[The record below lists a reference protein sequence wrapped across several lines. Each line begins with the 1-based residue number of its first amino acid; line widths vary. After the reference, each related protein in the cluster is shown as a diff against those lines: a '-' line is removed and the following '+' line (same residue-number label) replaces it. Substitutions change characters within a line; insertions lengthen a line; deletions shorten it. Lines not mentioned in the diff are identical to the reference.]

1 MSPWVSISLV
11 WTGRSYQRINSILT
25 LRSLITAKAQEKNR
39 GKENEKRK
47 TKQKPRHISNIIASV
62 SWYHPAWLQITPL
75 HSVWS
80 NGWLGLMLTLL
91 LKMQKKTTTTTK
103 HIFINIQCHGGVIDS
118 IINQVIFVA
127 SIGTSNSMTSI
138 ISPLKLRSLYSPLRL
153 SNTLNH
159 FSWEVFFFLTCCFSA
174 SPKSNVTSN
183 SLTLYVGHLK

>member
-25 LRSLITAKAQEKNR
+25 LRSLITAKSTREKQR
-39 GKENEKRK
+39 QRKQKTENK
-47 TKQKPRHISNIIASV
+47 TKTTSHFKYNCL
-62 SWYHPAWLQITPL
+62 YHPAWLQITPL

-91 LKMQKKTTTTTK
+91 LKMQKKTTTTK

-127 SIGTSNSMTSI
+127 SKGTSNSMTSI